1 MSLRLDLLRH
11 GETERGGGF
20 RGRLDDDLTAA
31 GWTQMQAG
39 LGLELPWHA
48 LVSSPLRR
56 CAAFAERLAASSGL
70 PLYLEADLRELDFGE
85 WEGLSAATLMET
97 DSDALARFW
106 NDPYAFT
113 PPGGEPLAAF
123 EARVF
128 AALERLYAT
137 HAGKHLL
144 LLTHGGV
151 MRLLG
156 ARALGLPREQLLQVS
171 VAHGERMA
179 LRVEPRDGGWSIRTI
194 EPDALSTPR

>member
-11 GETERGGGF
+11 GETELGGGF
-20 RGRLDDDLTAA
+20 RGRLDDALTAA
-31 GWTQMQAG
+31 GWAQMQAG
-39 LGLELPWHA
+39 LGLEQPWEA

-56 CAAFAERLAASSGL
+56 CAAFAERLSAASGL
-70 PLYLEADLRELDFGE
+70 PLQLEPDLREMDFGE
-85 WEGLSAATLMET
+85 WEGLSTAKLMET

-128 AALERLYAT
+128 AALQRLYAT

-144 LLTHGGV
+144 LVTHGGV

-156 ARALGLPREQLLQVS
+156 ARAQGLPREQLLQVS
-171 VAHGERMA
+171 VAHGERLA
-179 LRVEPRDGGWSIRTI
+179 LRIEPQAGGWSIQPV
-194 EPDALSTPR
+194 ESAVSAPR